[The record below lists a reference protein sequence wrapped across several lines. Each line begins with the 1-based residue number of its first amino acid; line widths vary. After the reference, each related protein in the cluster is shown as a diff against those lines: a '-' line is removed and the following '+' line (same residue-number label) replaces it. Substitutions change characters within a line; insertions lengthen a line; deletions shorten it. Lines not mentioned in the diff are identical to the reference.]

1 MGLVFQGVSAGQHG
15 AKTVMSVGT
24 RRSVLLALVLGGVL
38 LGLAAGDYVPLSIL
52 CDDVEAICSQYGY
65 GDNITE
71 CESDERKFL
80 NPEICNCGIMCIKNL
95 KEGDSCYTSSLTNYP
110 SKMCGPGLVCMQT
123 PSSPNSAMC
132 VRNDAKQC
140 LNETLLYEEEQVLG
154 TLGPG
159 RNKPSCDEYGFY
171 SSRQCSPSSTCYCV
185 NKEGKRLYGEG
196 LFTQDAEMNC
206 KCSRYWEETLNK
218 GLNIGMR
225 CLPNGNF
232 DSLQC
237 LGEICICYND
247 TTDAVTYGPV
257 SILMIDFMPCY
268 NSKIHTLS
276 YINPCHR
283 AQEVWDNQ
291 GSGIIVA
298 EASRP
303 VCSPDGYFA
312 PVQYLRGMAYCA
324 DKNGNRIEDY
334 ELPIHEAGSM
344 TCNCPR
350 RRQLMEENGYGAS
363 KPRCCSDGEY
373 FPWQTRGPHSYC
385 VDENGNQYGTTV
397 TITNM
402 HDLECY
408 SDQPCQTST

>member
-15 AKTVMSVGT
+15 AKTDAVMSVGT

-206 KCSRYWEETLNK
+206 N
-218 GLNIGMR
+218 
-225 CLPNGNF
+225 
-232 DSLQC
+232 
-237 LGEICICYND
+237 
-247 TTDAVTYGPV
+247 
-257 SILMIDFMPCY
+257 